1 MEDYTKSN
9 ILIATKLMGGVKE
22 LICDDPVVDEEYW
35 VINFKGYSTEVDDLD
50 YEDNWKKIMVVVE
63 TVEKQDSGRYGF
75 SMDSLGV
82 EIYDYLEN
90 NTLVNVDRYDGETRI
105 EMLYEAI
112 LRFIKYLYPEC

>member
-22 LICDDPVVDEEYW
+22 LVCDDPVVDEEYW
-35 VINFKGYSTEVDDLD
+35 VINFKGYLKEVDDLD
-50 YEDNWKKIMVVVE
+50 YEDNWRRIMTVVE
-63 TVEKQDSGRYGF
+63 TVEKQDDGRYGF
-75 SMDSLGV
+75 SMDPLGV